1 MTVLRE
7 RLQELLE
14 PVIESLGY
22 ELVLLEY
29 APSHNALLRLFI
41 DGPNGIGLGD
51 CEKVSREVSGVM
63 DVEDPIS
70 SNYRL
75 EVSSPG
81 LDRPLVKPSHYQ
93 RFAGEKIKVQLL
105 VPTLGRRKLTGVLRD
120 VTAADFTLE
129 AAEGVAKIEY
139 VNVERARLVPPFD
152 SKPEPY

>member
-1 MTVLRE
+1 MAVLKD
-7 RLQELLE
+7 RLTQMLE

-29 APSHNALLRLFI
+29 APSVNALLRLYI
-41 DGPNGIGLGD
+41 DSPAGINLSD
-51 CEKVSREVSGVM
+51 CERVSKEVSGVL

-81 LDRPLVKPSHYQ
+81 LDRPLVKPSHFE
-93 RFAGEKIKVQLL
+93 RFKDQQAKVQLL
-105 VPTLGRRKLTGVLRD
+105 VPVAGRRKFTGFIRNVGQTAVL
-120 VTAADFTLE
+120 LE
-129 AAEGVAKIEY
+129 TPDGPVELEY
-139 VNVERARLVPPFD
+139 SAMERARLVPPFD